1 MIRPTLLLLACIL
14 GLTAPVSVQADDA
27 SLMEQRIVRTF
38 GAGRYEQALR
48 QVDEYL
54 ARWPETPHMHYN
66 RACALTLLGRNDAAG
81 DALLQAVEYG
91 FRDFEQMKR
100 DPDMAGMRN
109 HETYLAII
117 EADQK
122 VDRGNADRQVRRW
135 KSRYG
140 EEGYTFESDAE
151 RKLHFITSVDAV
163 AHAQMK
169 KMLQKQADQMARTL
183 FKGTPDYWCLVA
195 VPTKK
200 DAEKIFP
207 ASNTSG
213 IYMHDSRRLVS
224 RDIGASMRHEFGHL
238 MHYGHMEQ
246 LGQKHAMW
254 VQEGL
259 ASLYEDYEL
268 SEDGKITFAPNM
280 RHNIARKQVERN
292 RALPWSKLLDLDG
305 RAFLAGDARYYPQVR
320 SMFEF
325 LANLGV
331 LEEWYEAYTKSY
343 RQSPNGKRA
352 WEVTFGLPLERVES
366 RWRQWVLD
374 RGQIDDRI
382 DYGDASI
389 GITGVDAGDG
399 VRIEKVVGRGALRA
413 GLRRNDVIVEVDGS
427 PVRAQAELMLAIARK
442 KVGDRARL
450 RVRRN
455 GEYRTVT
462 VILEPLDATA
472 R

>member
-1 MIRPTLLLLACIL
+1 
-14 GLTAPVSVQADDA
+14 
-27 SLMEQRIVRTF
+27 
-38 GAGRYEQALR
+38 
-48 QVDEYL
+48 
-54 ARWPETPHMHYN
+54 
-66 RACALTLLGRNDAAG
+66 
-81 DALLQAVEYG
+81 
-91 FRDFEQMKR
+91 
-100 DPDMAGMRN
+100 
-109 HETYLAII
+109 
-117 EADQK
+117 
-122 VDRGNADRQVRRW
+122 
-135 KSRYG
+135 
-140 EEGYTFESDAE
+140 
-151 RKLHFITSVDAV
+151 
-163 AHAQMK
+163 
-169 KMLQKQADQMARTL
+169 
-183 FKGTPDYWCLVA
+183 
-195 VPTKK
+195 
-200 DAEKIFP
+200 
-207 ASNTSG
+207 
-213 IYMHDSRRLVS
+213 
-224 RDIGASMRHEFGHL
+224 
-238 MHYGHMEQ
+238 
-246 LGQKHAMW
+246 
-254 VQEGL
+254 
-259 ASLYEDYEL
+259 
-268 SEDGKITFAPNM
+268 M

-399 VRIEKVVGRGALRA
+399 VRIEKVLGRGALRA